1 MTRRRGLRSTLDG
14 MTEQGAPHI
23 SHPRILVL
31 GVCPGRHGEPPFRI
45 MEIDGQ
51 VVGEARTITDVLE
64 TAASYGIPIHDLDD
78 PDAVRWVGGDK
89 YTWTLH

>member
-1 MTRRRGLRSTLDG
+1 
-14 MTEQGAPHI
+14 MTEQAAPHI
-23 SHPRILVL
+23 SHPRVMVL
-31 GVCPGRHGEPPFRI
+31 GVCPGRPGHRPFRI

-51 VVGEARTITDVLE
+51 VIGEVRTVTDVLE
-64 TAASYGIPIHDLDD
+64 IAAAHGITIHDLDD